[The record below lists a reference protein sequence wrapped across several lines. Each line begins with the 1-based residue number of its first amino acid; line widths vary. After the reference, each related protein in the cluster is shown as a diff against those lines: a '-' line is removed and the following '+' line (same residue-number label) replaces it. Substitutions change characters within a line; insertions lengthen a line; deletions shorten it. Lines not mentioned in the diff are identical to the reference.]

1 MLKMD
6 RFKRT
11 ELLLG
16 ERAMNTLKS
25 KRVAVFGVGGVG
37 GYAVEALVRSGIE
50 KISLIDNDTIA
61 KSNINRQ
68 IIATE
73 KTLGMDKVTAFKER
87 IKDINKN
94 AEVEEYRI
102 FYTDDTEFDFSR
114 YDYIIDAIDTVKSKV
129 SLAVNA
135 QTFNVPIISAMGA
148 GNKLNPTEFIVSDI
162 YKTSVCPLARV
173 MRSEL
178 KKQGV
183 KKLKVV
189 YSKETP
195 VKIEKNDTDEIIKA
209 GSIAFVPSAMGLII
223 AGEVIKDL
231 IK

>member
-16 ERAMNTLKS
+16 TDAMNTLKS

-37 GYAVEALVRSGIE
+37 GYVVEALVRSGIE

-135 QTFNVPIISAMGA
+135 QTYNVPIISAMGA

-162 YKTSVCPLARV
+162 YKTEVCPLARV

>member
-1 MLKMD
+1 MD

-16 ERAMNTLKS
+16 NRAMNILKS

-73 KTLGMDKVTAFKER
+73 KTLGMDKVTAFRER

-94 AEVEEYRI
+94 AEVEEYKI

-129 SLAVNA
+129 SLAVKA
-135 QTFNVPIISAMGA
+135 QTYNVPIISAMGA

-195 VKIEKNDTDEIIKA
+195 VKIERTDTDEIIKA
-209 GSIAFVPSAMGLII
+209 GSIAFVPSVMGLII